1 MEDFETR
8 LGNLLAFY
16 ILASDNESKMS
27 IPHIEYLQEKF
38 DRYLNIP
45 NSDKLL
51 IDNFC
56 HIIYDRDGGITFDGL
71 ISLYESVFGINSF
84 EKISI
89 EKNYKKGLHQN
100 LYDKVFIPSMKTIK
114 TSRKYK
120 IKQILNME

>member
-16 ILASDNESKMS
+16 ILASDNDSKMC

-38 DRYLNIP
+38 NRYLNIP
-45 NSDKLL
+45 NVDTVL
-51 IDNFC
+51 IDNFS
-56 HIIYDRDGGITFDGL
+56 HIIYDRNGGITFDGL
-71 ISLYESVFGINSF
+71 ISLYESVFGADSF

-89 EKNYKKGLHQN
+89 DKNYQKGLHQN

-120 IKQILNME
+120 INLILNMD